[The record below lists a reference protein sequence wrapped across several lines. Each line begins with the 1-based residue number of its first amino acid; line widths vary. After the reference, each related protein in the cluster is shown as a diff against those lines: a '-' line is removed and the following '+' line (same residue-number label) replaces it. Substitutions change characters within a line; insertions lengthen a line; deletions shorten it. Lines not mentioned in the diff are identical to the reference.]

1 MTPEGK
7 TPDRK
12 GPDRKG
18 VAEPRRPDPDAL
30 LAEAKRAE
38 RGELRVFLGM
48 APGVGKTFAM
58 LSSAQRRRAEGLDVV
73 VGVVETHGRK
83 ETEALCE
90 GLEILPRRPFE
101 YRART
106 LLEFD
111 LDAALTRR
119 PALLLVDEYAHSNAP
134 GSRHPKRWQD
144 VEELLAAGVNVW
156 TTLNVQ
162 HLESLVDVVWR
173 ITGVRVR
180 ETVPDSALSNADEI
194 EMIDLTPDELRE
206 RMAAGKVY
214 VPETARLASDR
225 FFKAENLTALREM
238 ALRRAAKT
246 VDEKLV
252 SQMRRQGIEGPWAAG
267 ERILVLVGG
276 EPFGDSLVRAGRRLS
291 DLMMDAPWTVL
302 HVERPN
308 RPPRPGAALHT
319 AAALKL
325 AGQLG
330 GSVVTVTG
338 DDLLETVLQ
347 YASRNNIT
355 QIVIGRSRPDRARA
369 LIGRSLPHAL
379 LEHTHGAALH
389 IITDAAGDSGAPKPK
404 LAASFGVRRIDWLGY
419 AAAGGLVAASGLI
432 ASVADRY
439 MANPNLAMIFLA
451 SVLLTGAAFGF
462 GPALAAA
469 AAAALGYNFF
479 FIEPRMSFSIGHLS
493 DLITFGVFFAV
504 AVTTGLLTG
513 RVRDQGRITARRAA
527 VFASLLAASRRLSAV
542 STRAEAAK
550 ALAEQVA
557 AAAGSSAIVLLP
569 ESGEIKTAAGSPE
582 LSVLDASAMT
592 AARWAWEKG
601 EPAGAGTGTLPQI
614 DWTFWPLQGL
624 RARSGVAGVSTH
636 GAASGGGGREGNAGE
651 DRVLLALLDQGAVAL
666 ERAELAAA
674 TVEAETFRRSDQ
686 LRAALLNSISHDL
699 RTPLSTVLG
708 AATTLLDYG
717 GTLRPEVYRDL
728 LESIGEEAHR
738 LNRYVGDLLDM
749 TRLEGGA
756 LNPRMEWTDV
766 RDVLVAAIE
775 RVERR
780 LGSRKLV
787 RDFPV
792 ELSLVKIDNG
802 LLEQAVVNILDNAI
816 AYSPDATDIEVAA
829 YEDRSNVVISIEDD
843 GQGIPTEELERVFDK
858 FRRLQQPSDRG
869 KGVGLGLSISKGFV
883 EAMGGRIAAASPI
896 HGDAVQGYRG
906 TRVLISLR
914 KETPTHH
921 QLL

>member
-1 MTPEGK
+1 MTSE
-7 TPDRK
+7 
-12 GPDRKG
+12 
-18 VAEPRRPDPDAL
+18 EPRRPDPDAL
-30 LAEAKRAE
+30 LAEARKAG

-48 APGVGKTFAM
+48 APGVGKTYEM

-90 GLEILPRRPFE
+90 GLEILPRKPWE

-119 PALLLVDEYAHSNAP
+119 PELLLVDEYAHSNAP

-144 VEELLAAGVNVW
+144 VEELLAAGINVW

-194 EMIDLTPDELRE
+194 EMIDLTPNELRE

-225 FFKAENLTALREM
+225 FFKPENLTALREM
-238 ALRRAAKT
+238 ALRRAAQT
-246 VDEKLV
+246 VDDKLV

-267 ERILVLVGG
+267 ERILVLIGG
-276 EPFGDSLVRAGRRLS
+276 EAFGGSLVRAGRRLS

-308 RPPRPGAALHT
+308 NPPRAEAAQNT

-325 AGQLG
+325 AEQLG

-338 DDLLETVLQ
+338 DSLLDTVLQ
-347 YASRNNIT
+347 YAARNNIT
-355 QIVIGRSRPDRARA
+355 QIVIGRSRPTRSRT
-369 LIGRSLPHAL
+369 LFGRSLAHAL
-379 LEHTHGAALH
+379 VERTHGAALH
-389 IITDAAGDSGAPKPK
+389 IITDAVGEKAPTASGLAPTIRLRMKWP
-404 LAASFGVRRIDWLGY
+404 GY
-419 AAAGGLVAASGLI
+419 AAAGALVVVACLI
-432 ASVADRY
+432 AALADRN
-439 MANPNLAMIFLA
+439 MANANLAMIFLA
-451 SVLLTGAAFGF
+451 SVLLAGAAFGF
-462 GPALAAA
+462 GPGLAAA
-469 AAAALGYNFF
+469 AMAALSYNFF
-479 FIEPRMSFSIGHLS
+479 FIEPRMSFSIGHFA
-493 DLITFGVFFAV
+493 DFITFGVFFAV

-513 RVRDQGRITARRAA
+513 RVRDQARVTSRRAA
-527 VFASLLAASRRLSAV
+527 VVASLLAASRRLSAV
-542 STRAEAAK
+542 TTREEAAQ
-550 ALAEQVA
+550 ALAEQAA
-557 AAAGSSAIVLLP
+557 AAAGGDAIVLLP
-569 ESGEIKTAAGSPE
+569 EAGEIKPAAGAPALAP
-582 LSVLDASAMT
+582 LSTGAMT

-601 EPAGAGTGTLPQI
+601 EAAGAGTGTLPQI

-624 RARSGVAGVSTH
+624 RARSGVAGVSALRNPD
-636 GAASGGGGREGNAGE
+636 GDASDERI
-651 DRVLLALLDQGAVAL
+651 LMALLDQGAVAL
-666 ERAELAAA
+666 ERAELATAR
-674 TVEAETFRRSDQ
+674 VEAETFRRSDQ

-717 GTLRPEVYRDL
+717 ETLKPEVSRDL
-728 LESIGEEAHR
+728 LESIGEEAQR

-756 LNPRMEWTDV
+756 LNPRMDWTDV

-780 LGSRKLV
+780 LGTRKLI
-787 RDFPV
+787 RDFPG
-792 ELSLVKIDNG
+792 ELSLVKIDTG

-816 AYSPDATDIEVAA
+816 AYSPDGTDIEVAA
-829 YEDRSNVVISIEDD
+829 YEDRGNVVISIEDD
-843 GQGIPTEELERVFDK
+843 GQGIPTAELERVFDK

-869 KGVGLGLSISKGFV
+869 KGVGLGLSIAKGFV

-896 HGDAVQGYRG
+896 HGDHG

-914 KETPTHH
+914 KETPLHH